1 MLVLDDT
8 YISPE
13 VFEFAQTTQEPVFDN
28 ESARRYARKG
38 MKLNIVSKAEAS
50 HGRIIAFSEAY
61 LDEVKH
67 YCDLET
73 QRAIALCKDKA
84 QTRRAL
90 SSLFPHYVFKEVSLN
105 ELSNIDP
112 STLSLPVVLKPSTG
126 FFSLGIYP
134 IFTAEDWSSA
144 LKDIA
149 QHSNTWSGQY
159 GAAVVNNTNFLIESY
174 LDGEEYAVDA
184 YFDEQGE
191 AVVLNIFKH
200 DFAGSEDVSDR
211 LYYTSAE
218 IIKSLMQ
225 PITNF
230 LAKSNEIFGFK
241 NFPVHVE
248 VRIEPDGVVNPI
260 EFNPLRF
267 AGLCTTDL
275 AYFSYGFKTYE
286 MYLNNKRPH
295 WDELLQGKEGQRI
308 SSVILSTD
316 GTALP
321 DSFGFDYEAL
331 AQHFSHVLSL
341 RKMDAKR
348 YNTFGMLFVQAQED
362 VAQVESEYI
371 LHSTLEEFITS
382 H

>member
-28 ESARRYARKG
+28 ESARRYVREG
-38 MKLNIVSKAEAS
+38 MNLNIVNKAEAL

-61 LDEVKH
+61 LDEVKY
-67 YCDLET
+67 YCDSET

-90 SSLFPHYVFKEVSLN
+90 SSLFPRYVFKEVSLN

-112 STLSLPVVLKPSTG
+112 STLALPVVLKPSTG

-149 QHSNTWSGQY
+149 QHSNTWSNQY
-159 GAAVVNNTNFLIESY
+159 GAAVVNNTSFLIESY

-184 YFDEQGE
+184 YFDEQGK

-225 PITNF
+225 PISNF
-230 LAKSNEIFGFK
+230 LVKSNEIFGFK

-248 VRIEPDGVVNPI
+248 VRIGSDGIVNPI

-275 AYFSYGFKTYE
+275 AFFAYGFKTYE
-286 MYLNNKRPH
+286 MYLNNRRPH
-295 WDELLQGKEGQRI
+295 WGELLQGKEGQRI

-321 DSFGFDYEAL
+321 DSFSFDYEAL

-348 YNTFGMLFVQAQED
+348 YNTFGMFFVQAQED